1 MADCSAVV
9 ATFRQ
14 RHTAEMAQGFLAD
27 AGIDAA
33 VSVDDAGAM
42 YAGLTFGPS
51 GARLMV
57 RPDQVRKAR
66 RVLAEAGMVG
76 GDADSGESG
85 DSGAGEETAGGGR

>member
-1 MADCSAVV
+1 MGHCTAVV

-42 YAGLTFGPS
+42 YAGLAFGPS
-51 GARLMV
+51 AAQLLV
-57 RPDQVRKAR
+57 RPDQARKAR
-66 RVLAEAGMVG
+66 RVLAEAGMVDR
-76 GDADSGESG
+76 GDED
-85 DSGAGEETAGGGR
+85 AGEEPRSGER